1 MEKMK
6 KMMKA
11 TMIDHREMIEAIKMI
26 NIDQD
31 LTEREVGKKIQ
42 DIAEIAE
49 KEINKGEITE
59 INMKI
64 ESER

>member
-1 MEKMK
+1 MKKTKMEKMK

-31 LTEREVGKKIQ
+31 LTEREAGKKIQ
-42 DIAEIAE
+42 DIVEIAE
-49 KEINKGEITE
+49 KEINKG
-59 INMKI
+59 
-64 ESER
+64 

>member
-11 TMIDHREMIEAIKMI
+11 TMIYHREMIEAIKMI

-31 LTEREVGKKIQ
+31 LTEREAGKKIQ
-42 DIAEIAE
+42 DIVEIAE
-49 KEINKGEITE
+49 KEINKG
-59 INMKI
+59 
-64 ESER
+64 

>member
-49 KEINKGEITE
+49 KEINKG
-59 INMKI
+59 
-64 ESER
+64 